1 MEPPV
6 DADSSLTNS
15 ARAVSPASTEE
26 AGFLA
31 RPVGDLFVVLHTP
44 TARAPI
50 GSLTICSSLFAE
62 QHTDYRREVRLART
76 LAAAGVAVARFHY
89 RGVGN
94 SAPASGSVETFGED
108 ALDVAEAVRQMAPN
122 RPFALLGVGAGS
134 VIAAHALLAYP
145 EAPLVVWKPVVD
157 GSRFFRDFFRARVIA
172 ATRSGAPRPAATPEL
187 LEQLANEGHV
197 DVMGFRLSQEL
208 YESLSAASF
217 SELVLQHPR
226 RVLLQP
232 FRGARAAELERLVP
246 EWTTAGGAVDARPAK
261 LAEDPWFIPE
271 GEAVAAVI
279 SAEEER
285 LIANVRDWLLS
296 LWSD

>member
-1 MEPPV
+1 VEPPV
-6 DADSSLTNS
+6 DAKSNLTNS
-15 ARAVSPASTEE
+15 ARALSAASTEE

-44 TARAPI
+44 TGRAPI

-62 QHTDYRREVRLART
+62 KHTDYRREVRLARA
-76 LAAAGVAVARFHY
+76 LAVAGVAVARFHY

-94 SAPASGSVETFGED
+94 SAPATGSVEAFGED
-108 ALDVAEAVRQMAPN
+108 ALDVAGAVRQLAPN

-145 EAPLVVWKPVVD
+145 EAPLLLWKPVVG
-157 GSRFFRDFFRARVIA
+157 GSKFFRNFFRARVIA
-172 ATRSGAPRPAATPEL
+172 ATRGGLPTPAPTPEL

-197 DVMGFRLSQEL
+197 DVMGFRLSKEL
-208 YESLSAASF
+208 YESLGTASF
-217 SELVLQHPR
+217 SELVAQHPR
-226 RVLLQP
+226 PVLLQT
-232 FRGARAAELERLVP
+232 FQGARAAELEPLVP
-246 EWTTAGGAVDARPAK
+246 EWTEAGVALDARPAK

-285 LIANVRDWLLS
+285 LIANARDWLLG
-296 LWSD
+296 LWGE